1 MEGGRTLATGVVP
14 EPGAGEGGAG
24 EGGAARSADGY
35 GFAIIGAGL
44 GGLAVAMELA
54 RSGRTDFVLLERA
67 ADVGGVWRD
76 NTYPGA
82 ACDVPS
88 PYYSFSYEPEPDWPR
103 RYSEQPDILAYI
115 RRLVDDYG
123 LRRRIRFGA
132 AVTAAR
138 FDEGAARWDI
148 TLGDGEVLRARFLV
162 PAVGQ
167 LSTPMLPPIPGIASF
182 SGPAFHS
189 ARWRHDVDLAG
200 KRVAVVGTGASAVQ
214 FIPHVQRAAA
224 HLTVFQRSAPYL
236 LPRLDRAY
244 GARHRRLFR
253 AVPATLAAE
262 RLFWWCF
269 AELWTLQMK
278 GNRAVS
284 AAFRAWSA
292 LHRRRGVR
300 DRRLRDVLTPDYRM
314 GCKRVLFSSDYYPA
328 VSQPDVTVEADDV
341 VGVTPSGITTASGAQ
356 HSADVIIFGTG
367 FRAQEFCTAVDIRG
381 TGGAALAERWADGAR
396 AYLGIAV
403 PGFPNLLLMYGP
415 NTNLGSGSI
424 LFMLER
430 QAVYIRR
437 LAELADAAGADAVDV
452 RPDVEARFDA
462 DVQRQLAHSAWTGCD
477 SWYVAESGRIVS
489 NWPDT
494 VSAYRR
500 ITSRVSLGDYT
511 LIRAGQP
518 RNASGRSRLDS
529 RII

>member
-1 MEGGRTLATGVVP
+1 MTKDAGSRVTGVRGSS
-14 EPGAGEGGAG
+14 GAEA
-24 EGGAARSADGY
+24 Y

-44 GGLAVAMELA
+44 GGLAAAMELA
-54 RSGRTDFVLLERA
+54 RSGRTDFVILERA
-67 ADVGGVWRD
+67 AGAGGVWRD

-88 PYYSFSYEPEPDWPR
+88 PYYSFSYAPEPGWPR
-103 RYSEQPDILAYI
+103 RYSRQPDIFAYI
-115 RRLVDDYG
+115 RRLVGEYG
-123 LRRRIRFGA
+123 LLPRIRFGA
-132 AVTAAR
+132 EVTAAR
-138 FDEGAARWDI
+138 FDAQSARWDI
-148 TLGDGEVLRARFLV
+148 TLGDGEVVRARFLV

-167 LSTPMLPPIPGIASF
+167 LSTPALPRIPGIDSF
-182 SGPAFHS
+182 SGSAFHS
-189 ARWRHDVDLAG
+189 ARWRHDVDLTG
-200 KRVAVVGTGASAVQ
+200 KRVAVIGTGASAVQ
-214 FIPHVQRAAA
+214 FIPHVQAAA
-224 HLTVFQRSAPYL
+224 THLTVFQRSAPYL
-236 LPRLDRAY
+236 LPRLDRVY
-244 GARHRRLFR
+244 SARHRRLFR

-278 GNRAVS
+278 GNRVVS

-292 LHRRRGVR
+292 LHRWRGVR
-300 DRRLRDVLTPDYRM
+300 DAGLREVLTPDYPM

-328 VSQPDVTVEADDV
+328 VSQPDVTVETDAV
-341 VGVTPSGITTASGAQ
+341 AEVTSDGITTASGTR
-356 HSADVIIFGTG
+356 HRADVLIFGTG
-367 FRAQEFCTAVDIRG
+367 FRAQEFCTALDIRG
-381 TGGAALAERWADGAR
+381 AGGEALAERWADGAR

-403 PGFPNLLLMYGP
+403 PGFPNLLMMYGP

-452 RPDVEARFDA
+452 RADVDDRFDA

-477 SWYVAESGRIVS
+477 SWYVAASGRISS

-500 ITSRVSLGDYT
+500 ITSRVSLDDYV
-511 LIRAGQP
+511 LLKAGQP